1 MISKYYIKGAPL
13 YRVVGNKPNAKI
25 YKLPFVDITG
35 AVRELKEVKLNK
47 SHQRKSGWGWSIM
60 FEDGVR
66 RFITLNKINGYL
78 VEDKMEILD
87 KEKGMPF

>member
-13 YRVVGNKPNAKI
+13 YRVVGSKPNAKI
-25 YKLPFVDITG
+25 FKLPFADMTG

-60 FEDGVR
+60 FDDGVR

-78 VEDKMEILD
+78 VPDKMVITF

>member
-13 YRVVGNKPNAKI
+13 YRVVGIKPKAKI
-25 YKLPFVDITG
+25 FKLPFADMTG

-47 SHQRKSGWGWSIM
+47 SHQRKSGWGWSIA

-78 VEDKMEILD
+78 VPDEMEIKD